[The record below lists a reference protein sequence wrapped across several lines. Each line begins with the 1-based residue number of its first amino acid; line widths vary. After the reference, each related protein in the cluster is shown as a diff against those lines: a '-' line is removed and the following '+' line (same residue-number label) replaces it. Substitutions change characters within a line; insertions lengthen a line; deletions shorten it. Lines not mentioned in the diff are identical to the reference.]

1 MIAIFLC
8 AFAVVILTICGK
20 HSAVRDLKKQWF
32 ILEFIFLKNGNGWG
46 QPPKMVYVKH
56 CTGYA
61 GHQVLW
67 KLSGSSSSNI
77 DSNSS

>member
-32 ILEFIFLKNGNGWG
+32 ILEFIFLKNGNG
-46 QPPKMVYVKH
+46 
-56 CTGYA
+56 
-61 GHQVLW
+61 
-67 KLSGSSSSNI
+67 
-77 DSNSS
+77 